1 MLVSRPQG
9 RALLSATAA
18 AVLVML
24 QVSGTA
30 AQTAPG
36 VYGPSAPALAPAA
49 QPASPVASPVAP
61 AASDTLPARA
71 PAVRGANAP
80 ALLPKPVATN
90 PVAANP
96 VASAPVAAKPVA
108 PNPVAAPAAPLSP
121 PPRAAAVDEQ
131 APPVP
136 ATPAPVNC
144 PGNPNALGVAR
155 TVEIDTTGGP
165 GFGFEH
171 FKAYDFLRPG
181 EVVLTF
187 DDGPWPRNT
196 PAVLAA
202 LANHCTKA
210 TFFPIGKHTI
220 WHPEILRQVAEQGHT
235 IGSHTWSHAVLSK
248 KAVDGKAEIEKGAS
262 AVHVALGAPAAPF
275 FRFPALQHPP
285 EMLAYVAERNI
296 AVFSC
301 DVDSFDFKTKKPED
315 MVKRVMA
322 RLQKTGKG
330 IILMH
335 DFQAVTGKAMPM
347 LLDALKAG
355 GYRVVHI
362 KAKDPLATLP
372 EYDAEVARDLQGPVS
387 AGNAGRPASSVVRTI
402 DGY

>member
-1 MLVSRPQG
+1 VRG
-9 RALLSATAA
+9 ASAP
-18 AVLVML
+18 AVR
-24 QVSGTA
+24 
-30 AQTAPG
+30 
-36 VYGPSAPALAPAA
+36 GPNAPALAPRPAA
-49 QPASPVASPVAP
+49 IAPAAIAPAAVAP
-61 AASDTLPARA
+61 AVPAA
-71 PAVRGANAP
+71 I
-80 ALLPKPVATN
+80 
-90 PVAANP
+90 
-96 VASAPVAAKPVA
+96 
-108 PNPVAAPAAPLSP
+108 AAPS
-121 PPRAAAVDEQ
+121 EQ
-131 APPVP
+131 ALPVP
-136 ATPAPVNC
+136 AATPAPVDC
-144 PGNPNALGVAR
+144 PGNPNAIGLAR

-210 TFFPIGKHTI
+210 TFFPIGKHAI
-220 WHPEILRQVAEQGHT
+220 WHPEILRQVAQQGHT

-262 AVHVALGAPAAPF
+262 AVHLVLGAPVTPF

-301 DVDSFDFKTKKPED
+301 DLDSFDFKTKKPED
-315 MVKRVMA
+315 MVKHVMA

-335 DFQAVTGKAMPM
+335 DFQAVTGKALPM

-355 GYRVVHI
+355 GYRVVHL
-362 KAKDPLATLP
+362 KAREQLATLP
-372 EYDAEVARDLQGPVS
+372 EYDAEVAKDIKGGPT
-387 AGNAGRPASSVVRTI
+387 AGNAGRPTSAVVRTI